1 MKLFYNQL
9 LSNDTAKLMY
19 CNQVFTN
26 DRATR
31 WTQIKSLLTA
41 HVKQESDF
49 SQDLK
54 LNKYNLCYQGATMSS
69 SIQNY
74 IVSNQIHSTGSS
86 GSLDFV

>member
-1 MKLFYNQL
+1 M

-41 HVKQESDF
+41 HVNQDF

-86 GSLDFV
+86 GSLDCV